1 MSKIRRFAGLSGAEQ
16 LLLLRT
22 LFVVGLIRLGL
33 WVLPFRLVQRYAF
46 RTTRKQRRGYS
57 VEQFVWAVRAVS
69 SQIPGA
75 TCLTQA
81 LAAQVLLTRA
91 GYSPRVEIGVAKSEK
106 NQFQAHAWLVLG
118 DRVLIGGVGV
128 ERYTPLVA
136 WEEGH

>member
-1 MSKIRRFAGLSGAEQ
+1 MQRFA
-16 LLLLRT
+16 
-22 LFVVGLIRLGL
+22 
-33 WVLPFRLVQRYAF
+33 FRA
-46 RTTRKQRRGYS
+46 RKKQEAPYS

-69 SQIPGA
+69 RSVPGA

-91 GYSPRVEIGVAKSEK
+91 GHPSRVEIGVAKSEK

-118 DRVLIGGVGV
+118 DQVLIGGAGV

>member
-1 MSKIRRFAGLSGAEQ
+1 MSKGKRFAGLPRGEQ

-22 LFVVGLIRLGL
+22 LFVVGLIRVGL
-33 WVLPFRLVQRYAF
+33 WVLPFRVMQQFAF
-46 RTTRKQRRGYS
+46 RARKKQATVYS

-69 SQIPGA
+69 RRVPGA

-81 LAAQVLLTRA
+81 LAAQVLLSRA
-91 GYSPRVEIGVAKSEK
+91 GHSSRVEIGVAKDEK
-106 NQFQAHAWLVLG
+106 HQFQAHAWLVLG
-118 DRVLIGGVGV
+118 DRVLIGGAGL

>member
-1 MSKIRRFAGLSGAEQ
+1 MSKLKQFAGLSGAEQ
-16 LLLLRT
+16 FLLLRT
-22 LFVVGLIRLGL
+22 WFVVGFIRAGL
-33 WVLPFRLVQRYAF
+33 WVLPFRTMQRFAF
-46 RTTRKQRRGYS
+46 RARRKRETVYS

-69 SQIPGA
+69 YYVPGA

-91 GYSPRVEIGVAKSEK
+91 GHSSRVEIGVAKNE
-106 NQFQAHAWLVLG
+106 NQQFRAHAWIVLG
-118 DRVLIGGVGV
+118 DRVLIGGTGI

>member
-1 MSKIRRFAGLSGAEQ
+1 MGKIKRFAGLPRAEQ

-22 LFVVGLIRLGL
+22 LFVVGLIRVGL
-33 WVLPFRLVQRYAF
+33 WVLPFRVMQRFAF
-46 RTTRKQRRGYS
+46 RARRKQETAYS

-69 SQIPGA
+69 RRVPGA

-81 LAAQVLLTRA
+81 LAAQVLLSRA
-91 GYSPRVEIGVAKSEK
+91 GHSSRVEIGVAKGEK

-118 DRVLIGGVGV
+118 DRVLIGGAGL